1 MLVDNL
7 DSLKQ
12 HLTPSSRLLAL
23 DVGSKTIGLAL
34 SDVMRTIATPLKTLE
49 RTKMKQDAAKLA
61 EITQKQGV
69 AALIIGY
76 PVNMDGTL
84 GPRAQATRDYA
95 DALSKFLELPMLLA
109 DERLSTMAVMR
120 AIEEAEMSRN
130 RRDDVVDKMAAA
142 YILQGVLDRLNYRP

>member
-1 MLVDNL
+1 MLIENL

-12 HLTPSSRLLAL
+12 HLKRDSRLLGL
-23 DVGSKTIGLAL
+23 DVGEKTIGLAL
-34 SDVMRTIATPLKTLE
+34 SDVMRTIATPFVTLT
-49 RTKMKQDAAKLA
+49 RTKMKADSVKLA
-61 EITQKQGV
+61 EIVAKQNV

-76 PVNMDGTL
+76 PINMDGSL

-95 DALSKFLELPMLLA
+95 DALAKFIELPMLLA
-109 DERLSTMAVMR
+109 DERMSTMAVTR

-142 YILQGVLDRLNYRP
+142 YILQGVLDRLNYQT

>member
-1 MLVDNL
+1 MLIENL

-12 HLTPSSRLLAL
+12 HLKRDSRLLGL
-23 DVGSKTIGLAL
+23 DVGEKTIGLAL
-34 SDVMRTIATPLKTLE
+34 SDVMRTIATPFVTLT
-49 RTKMKQDAAKLA
+49 RTKMKADSVKLA
-61 EITQKQGV
+61 EIVAKQNV

-76 PVNMDGTL
+76 PINMDGSL

-95 DALSKFLELPMLLA
+95 DALSKFIELPMLLA
-109 DERLSTMAVMR
+109 DERLSTMAVTR

-142 YILQGVLDRLNYRP
+142 YILQGILDRLNYQT

>member
-1 MLVDNL
+1 MLIENL

-12 HLTPSSRLLAL
+12 HLKRDSRLLGL
-23 DVGSKTIGLAL
+23 DVGEKTIGLAL
-34 SDVMRTIATPLKTLE
+34 SDVMRTIATPFVTLT
-49 RTKMKQDAAKLA
+49 RTKMKADSVKLA
-61 EITQKQGV
+61 EIVAKQNV

-76 PVNMDGTL
+76 PINMDGSL

-95 DALSKFLELPMLLA
+95 DALAKFIELPMLLA
-109 DERLSTMAVMR
+109 DERLSTMAVTR

-142 YILQGVLDRLNYRP
+142 YILQGVLDRLNYQT